1 MLIST
6 EMGRYRSLS
15 LIYGGDSSEWEVSC
29 RSAAFVAANL
39 DTELYDVYEIFAR
52 FGNWELVAVWK
63 GGGGRQEIPKGLRP
77 EVNKDDFSV
86 TLSSGVVKFDFALI
100 MQHGTP
106 GENGL
111 LQGYL
116 EMVGVPFST
125 SNAFVSAVIFDK
137 YSCKSYL
144 RDAGIVKL
152 APDALVG
159 KGWNLE
165 EFSSAVVARLG
176 LPLFVKPTIGGSS
189 YGITKVKRVEDLPAA
204 IEYAFSEGPSVMVEA
219 AISGREFTC
228 GVYKNAYGVQT
239 LPVIEIIS
247 ENEYFD
253 YEAKYEGHSREVCPA
268 EISPELS
275 DTIKRVTTSIYE
287 WFGCNGLVRM
297 DYIGAEDGLYLLEIN
312 SIPGMTEASLV
323 PKMLRTAGIDIK
335 AFLTDIIQN
344 A

>member
-1 MLIST
+1 
-6 EMGRYRSLS
+6 MGRYKSIA
-15 LIYGGDSSEWEVSC
+15 LIYGSDSSEWEVSC

-39 DTELYDVYEIFAR
+39 DKDRYDVYEIFAR
-52 FGNWELVAVWK
+52 FGNWELVAEWK
-63 GGGGRQEIPKGLRP
+63 KDSGRMEIPKGLRP

-86 TLSSGVVKFDFALI
+86 TLSGGSVRFDFAYI

-116 EMVGVPFST
+116 EMVGIPFST

-189 YGITKVKRVEDLPAA
+189 YGITKVKRVEDLPTA
-204 IEYAFSEGPSVMVEA
+204 IEYSFSEGPSVMVEA

-228 GVYKNAYGVQT
+228 AAYKGGKGVCT
-239 LPVIEIIS
+239 LPVVEIIP
-247 ENEYFD
+247 EGEFFD
-253 YEAKYEGHSREVCPA
+253 YDAKYNGHSQEVCPA
-268 EISPELS
+268 EISERLTS
-275 DTIKRVTTSIYE
+275 RIQDTSEAIYR
-287 WFGCNGLVRM
+287 WFGCSGLVRM
-297 DYIGAEDGLYLLEIN
+297 DYILAEEGLYLLEIN
-312 SIPGMTEASLV
+312 SVPGMTEASLV
-323 PKMLRTAGIDIK
+323 PGMVRAAGISMKD
-335 AFLTDIIQN
+335 FLTDIIEN
-344 A
+344 S

>member
-1 MLIST
+1 
-6 EMGRYRSLS
+6 MGKYKSIA

-39 DTELYDVYEIFAR
+39 DSNIYDIYEIFAR
-52 FGNWELVAVWK
+52 FGDWELVAEWK
-63 GGGGRQEIPKGLRP
+63 KGSARMEIPRGLRP
-77 EVNKDDFSV
+77 EINKDDFSV
-86 TLSSGVVKFDFALI
+86 TLSSGIVKFDFAYI

-111 LQGYL
+111 LQGYF

-159 KGWNLE
+159 KGWNLKTI
-165 EFSSAVVARLG
+165 SSSVVERLG

-189 YGITKVKRVEDLPAA
+189 FGVTKVKREEELPAA
-204 IEYAFSEGPSVMVEA
+204 IEYAFAEGPSVMVEA
-219 AISGREFTC
+219 ALSGREFTC
-228 GVYKNAYGVQT
+228 GVYKGGEGVKA

-253 YEAKYEGHSREVCPA
+253 YDAKYNGRSREVCPA

-275 DTIKRVTTSIYE
+275 AAIQKTTVDIYD

-297 DYIGAEDGLYLLEIN
+297 DYIEAEDGLYLLEIN

-323 PKMLRTAGIDIK
+323 PKMVHAAGLDMT
-335 AFLTDIIQN
+335 AFLTDIIEN

>member
-1 MLIST
+1 MSKYKSIA
-6 EMGRYRSLS
+6 
-15 LIYGGDSSEWEVSC
+15 LIYGSDSSEWEVSC

-39 DTELYDVYEIFAR
+39 DTDRYDVYEIFAR
-52 FGNWELVAVWK
+52 FGNWELVADWK
-63 GGGGRQEIPKGLRP
+63 KGSGRMEIPKGLRP

-86 TLSSGVVKFDFALI
+86 TLSSGVVKFDFAYI

-116 EMVGVPFST
+116 EMVSVPFST

-137 YSCKSYL
+137 YSCKNYL

-159 KGWNLE
+159 KGWDLK
-165 EFSSAVVARLG
+165 EFSASVVKRLG

-189 YGITKVKRVEDLPAA
+189 FGITKVKREEDLPAA
-204 IEYAFSEGPSVMVEA
+204 IEYGFSEGPSVMVEA
-219 AISGREFTC
+219 AVTGREFTC
-228 GVYKNAYGVQT
+228 AAYKSDGQVRT

-253 YEAKYEGHSREVCPA
+253 YDAKYNGHSQEVCPA
-268 EISPELS
+268 NISKELS
-275 DTIKRVTTSIYE
+275 RKMQETSAAIYK

-297 DYIGAEDGLYLLEIN
+297 DYINAPDGLYLLEIN
-312 SIPGMTEASLV
+312 AIPGMTEASLV
-323 PKMLRTAGIDIK
+323 PKMVRAAGISMKD
-335 AFLTDIIQN
+335 FLTDIIEN